1 MAYGF
6 RVFNQDST
14 KIIDSEEG
22 YANQSLEY
30 ISTLPHDYTT
40 SQGTLPIGHDPRV
53 DYEDKAVVCM
63 KPSATTFTIPASYG
77 DLWSNGLPYT
87 PINQTSGGNFYGNSI
102 ASVGE
107 FHAMYPGG
115 MQKGQFTQNI
125 SGVDRAYI
133 VPQDMMPGVSTGLYG
148 LDVYNDQNVVT
159 HITMDNIGDW
169 YNLNTKPTIVTLTG
183 GGGTGAT
190 ASAATIPTPGIP
202 FFVFNYA
209 VAAIRV
215 NTPGTGYTSAP
226 TVTISAPPN
235 GEQYAGR
242 AGIQATATAHI
253 GKPLLFSATS
263 ATNFEILEVGEVA
276 PHSQYTYNV
285 PDGVDYNKIWA
296 VAETTRR
303 FRVEDNRSTTNS
315 FFQATQTVVENTY
328 YEFERGYRFY
338 SSTTPKK
345 IQMINDYRQFKGFS
359 TEGEA
364 PMTGNF
370 KYMLILQK

>member
-1 MAYGF
+1 MTYGF

-53 DYEDKAVVCM
+53 DHEDKAIVCM

-87 PINQTSGGNFYGNSI
+87 PINLSSGGNFFGNSVV
-102 ASVGE
+102 SVGDQ
-107 FHAMYPGG
+107 AMYPAG

-159 HITMDNIGDW
+159 HITMDTGGDW
-169 YNLNTKPTIVTLTG
+169 YGNGLLSAIIVTLTG

-190 ASAATIPTPGIP
+190 ASAATIPTPGVP
-202 FFVFNYA
+202 YFVFITYA

-226 TVTISAPPN
+226 TVTISSPPN

-263 ATNFEILEVGEVA
+263 ATNFEILEEGEVA

-296 VAETTRR
+296 VAENTRR
-303 FRVEDNRSTTNS
+303 FRTTDSFNPFFLLRNGTNR
-315 FFQATQTVVENTY
+315 
-328 YEFERGYRFY
+328 
-338 SSTTPKK
+338 
-345 IQMINDYRQFKGFS
+345 DY
-359 TEGEA
+359 
-364 PMTGNF
+364 
-370 KYMLILQK
+370 LL